1 VIANEPLSFPAETPT
16 MVTPVS
22 KLPPSARPVKVSG
35 PRPPRVMM
43 LMTPPTALEP

>member
-1 VIANEPLSFPAETPT
+1 MAKEPLSLPADMPT
-16 MVTPVS
+16 VVPPVS
-22 KLPPSARPVKVSG
+22 KLPPSARAVKVSG